1 MINTDYEMF
10 HALCESRKSCRKFT
24 PDPVAD
30 ELIDQILKTAATS
43 PYASGRKN
51 WKIIV
56 VRDKDLFNKLAL
68 VVNSRAERMAT
79 DMDDE
84 MAVLFKRYI
93 QNFTQFEAA
102 PVLLIPVFRISLIM
116 QSILRDRL
124 TPNLQ
129 SWERDNA
136 VKSISCV
143 AMLILLAAQ
152 SLNLGACYMTG
163 PLIAGEE
170 LSSILDLA
178 PGQEIGAIIPVG
190 YPLK

>member
-1 MINTDYEMF
+1 MNTNYEMF

-24 PDPVAD
+24 SDPVAD
-30 ELIDQILKTAATS
+30 ELIDQILQTAATS

-51 WKIIV
+51 WKIMV
-56 VRDKDLFNKLAL
+56 VRDKDLFNKLASA
-68 VVNSRAERMAT
+68 VHSRAEAMAS

-84 MAVLFKRYI
+84 MAILFKRYI
-93 QNFTQFEAA
+93 QNFIHFEDA
-102 PVLLIPVFRISLIM
+102 PVLLIPVFRISPIM
-116 QSILRDRL
+116 KSILRDQL
-124 TPNLQ
+124 TPDLQ

-152 SLNLGACYMTG
+152 SLDLGAVYMTG

-170 LSSILDLA
+170 LSSILGL
-178 PGQEIGAIIPVG
+178 PPEQEIGAIIPIG
-190 YPLK
+190 YPQK